1 MPAADKSNF
10 RLDINALRA
19 FAVLAVIAYHF
30 DILGFPGGFVGVDV
44 FFVISGFLITS
55 QIQQSLIE
63 GRFSFANFFTSR
75 LRRIVPALAVMCFV
89 ILIFGWFYVLPSEYI
104 SHTKTAFQALFFGS
118 NYAFGKTEGG
128 GGYFDAVQTSVSPF
142 LHTWSLS
149 IEGQFYL
156 ILPFVWVL
164 IYKLWNKRQEHLVF
178 ALLVIALTYFAY
190 DTTQHTEQSF
200 YSLPVR
206 AWEFL
211 VGASLVVLPVSL
223 KRIFK
228 SNLVANLSSAAGLIC
243 IFASVYFLN
252 NTLLWPSAWTLLPV
266 VGAVLVLLGQDA
278 SNTRWLIGNW
288 LVQRIGDMSY
298 SLYLWHWP
306 LIVFAK
312 YFANALSIEIS
323 VTITSV
329 ILLTTTALSY
339 FSWRYVEKPVRE
351 KRTFWTN
358 KKIVAAFVMIV
369 FVFWSVWRTVAIGEG
384 FANRFGGQIDP
395 KVFVGMLKPPVY
407 GATCIDDQRAPV
419 HKDFAKVCQLHDD
432 KSLKTEVLVW
442 GDSHMHH
449 YYPAFRKAAKELT
462 MNGYFFTRGGC
473 HATLLNETPWH
484 RYSHPHE
491 SQFCIDF
498 NAHIHNQYLSNPQIK
513 TVVLGRK
520 WFDGES
526 VYQTIDLVKT
536 LTKLDKKVVLIG
548 AIPKPNINVL
558 EVLLKRKAINLEP
571 QQNITLA
578 REKMAYLDGID
589 DYVKQQLATEIA
601 EGKVIWV
608 QAMDYFCTA
617 TDCSLVKD
625 GINNYWDASHI
636 TEAKALEFTEEFKRA
651 LRN

>member
-1 MPAADKSNF
+1 
-10 RLDINALRA
+10 
-19 FAVLAVIAYHF
+19 
-30 DILGFPGGFVGVDV
+30 
-44 FFVISGFLITS
+44 
-55 QIQQSLIE
+55 
-63 GRFSFANFFTSR
+63 
-75 LRRIVPALAVMCFV
+75 MCFV

-358 KKIVAAFVMIV
+358 KKNCC
-369 FVFWSVWRTVAIGEG
+369 SVCNDCFRILECL
-384 FANRFGGQIDP
+384 AN
-395 KVFVGMLKPPVY
+395 
-407 GATCIDDQRAPV
+407 C
-419 HKDFAKVCQLHDD
+419 CN
-432 KSLKTEVLVW
+432 W
-442 GDSHMHH
+442 
-449 YYPAFRKAAKELT
+449 
-462 MNGYFFTRGGC
+462 
-473 HATLLNETPWH
+473 
-484 RYSHPHE
+484 
-491 SQFCIDF
+491 
-498 NAHIHNQYLSNPQIK
+498 
-513 TVVLGRK
+513 
-520 WFDGES
+520 
-526 VYQTIDLVKT
+526 
-536 LTKLDKKVVLIG
+536 
-548 AIPKPNINVL
+548 
-558 EVLLKRKAINLEP
+558 
-571 QQNITLA
+571 
-578 REKMAYLDGID
+578 
-589 DYVKQQLATEIA
+589 
-601 EGKVIWV
+601 
-608 QAMDYFCTA
+608 
-617 TDCSLVKD
+617 
-625 GINNYWDASHI
+625 
-636 TEAKALEFTEEFKRA
+636 
-651 LRN
+651 